1 MANDDPMG
9 LWQQQPLENA
19 GVPLEELRRRAG
31 KFEKRIR
38 HRNLREYAGAA
49 VVIIA
54 FTSYIFIFRDLLV
67 RAGSV
72 MILAGTIYVVVQ
84 LYRRSTPVSL
94 PADFGLV
101 ASVEFYRRE
110 LVRQR
115 DLLRSVFSWYL
126 GPLVPGLLVFTKGK
140 PVMIAINAIVFG
152 LVWWVNQK
160 AADRLTRQIEE
171 LDRSLTS

>member
-1 MANDDPMG
+1 MANEDPKG

-19 GVPLEELRRRAG
+19 GVALEDLHRRAG
-31 KFEKRIR
+31 KFETRIR
-38 HRNLREYAGAA
+38 RRNLREYAGAA
-49 VVIIA
+49 VVMAA
-54 FTSYIFIFRDLLV
+54 FSFYIYKFPDWVIRL
-67 RAGSV
+67 GSAMV
-72 MILAGTIYVVVQ
+72 LAGTIYVVMQ
-84 LYRRSTPVSL
+84 LYRRSTPASL
-94 PADFGLV
+94 PADFGMV

-126 GPLVPGLLVFTKGK
+126 GPLLPGLLVFTKGK
-140 PVMIAINAIVFG
+140 PVTIAINAIVFG
-152 LVWWVNQK
+152 LVWWANQK

>member
-1 MANDDPMG
+1 MANEDPMR
-9 LWQQQPLENA
+9 LWQEQPVENF
-19 GVPLEELRRRAG
+19 GLPLEEIRRRAG

-38 HRNLREYAGAA
+38 NRNRREYIAAGA
-49 VVIIA
+49 VLLA
-54 FTSYIFIFRDLLV
+54 FTYYIFIFSDWMI
-67 RAGSV
+67 RAGSALV
-72 MILAGTIYVVVQ
+72 LVGTIYVVVQ

-115 DLLRSVFSWYL
+115 DLLRSVFNWYL
-126 GPLVPGLLVFTKGK
+126 GPLVPGLLLFTKGR

-152 LVWWVNQK
+152 LVWWVNQRG
-160 AADRLTRQIEE
+160 AARLTRQIEE

>member
-1 MANDDPMG
+1 MANEDPMR

-19 GVPLEELRRRAG
+19 GVQLEDLRRRAG
-31 KFEKRIR
+31 KFETRIR

-49 VVIIA
+49 VVMLA
-54 FTSYIFIFRDLLV
+54 FSFYIYKFNDWVIRL
-67 RAGSV
+67 GSA
-72 MILAGTIYVVVQ
+72 MILAGTVYVVVQ

-94 PADFGLV
+94 PADYGLV

-126 GPLVPGLLVFTKGK
+126 GPLIPGLLVFTKGK
-140 PVMIAINAIVFG
+140 PVMIAMNAIVFG

-160 AADRLTRQIEE
+160 AADRLTRHIEE
-171 LDRSLTS
+171 LDGYLTS

>member
-1 MANDDPMG
+1 MANDDPMRV
-9 LWQQQPLENA
+9 WQQQPLENA
-19 GVPLEELRRRAG
+19 GVQLEELRRRAG

-38 HRNLREYAGAA
+38 NRNLREYIGAA
-49 VVIIA
+49 VVMVA
-54 FTSYIFIFRDLLV
+54 FSFYIYKFHDWVTRL
-67 RAGSV
+67 GSAMV
-72 MILAGTIYVVVQ
+72 LAGTIYVVVQ

-94 PADFGLV
+94 PSDFGMV

-110 LVRQR
+110 LARQR

-126 GPLVPGLLVFTKGK
+126 GPLLPGLLVITRGK
-140 PVMIAINAIVFG
+140 PVTIAINAIVFG

-171 LDRSLTS
+171 LDGYLTS